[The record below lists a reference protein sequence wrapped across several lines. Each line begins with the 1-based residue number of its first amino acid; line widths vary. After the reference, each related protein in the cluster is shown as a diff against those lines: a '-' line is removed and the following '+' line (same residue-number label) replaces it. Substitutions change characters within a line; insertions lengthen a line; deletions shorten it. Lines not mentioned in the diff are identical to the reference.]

1 MLNLPATLTRHEAKE
16 ILGTL
21 LEALAGVDGDLVAVD
36 ASLLENLDSSALAVL
51 LDCRRHAH
59 AAGKQLE
66 VHGARPKLV
75 ELARLYDVD
84 QIVGLVTSAPAAL
97 VAAV

>member
-16 ILGTL
+16 ILSML
-21 LEALAGVDGDLVAVD
+21 LEALAGVTGDRVAVD
-36 ASLLENLDSSALAVL
+36 ASRLENLDSSALAVL

-84 QIVGLVTSAPAAL
+84 QIVGLVTNAPAAL
-97 VAAV
+97 VPTA